1 MTFHVVHMEPENLN
15 TDPAYSRAFHLFC
28 ELDDCKRER
37 DRIAAACQR
46 TTGTE
51 RESNLRQLTAL
62 DLEIKRIEAELE
74 VNEYRAEVP
83 DSRKPESRQRYQEQR
98 ILAALCE
105 LGHDPLALPR
115 QVSGKKW
122 LKTECREKI
131 GQDMTDSIFKHAWE
145 RLRESR
151 DIREI

>member
-1 MTFHVVHMEPENLN
+1 MAFDVMHMEPENLN

-37 DRIAAACQR
+37 DRIGVACQR

-62 DLEIKRIEAELE
+62 DSEIKRIEAELE
-74 VNEYRAEVP
+74 VNEYRAKVLNT
-83 DSRKPESRQRYQEQR
+83 RKPESRQRDQEQQ
-98 ILAALCE
+98 ILTALRQ

-122 LKTECREKI
+122 LKAECREQI
-131 GQDMTDSIFKHAWE
+131 GPNMTASIFKHAWE